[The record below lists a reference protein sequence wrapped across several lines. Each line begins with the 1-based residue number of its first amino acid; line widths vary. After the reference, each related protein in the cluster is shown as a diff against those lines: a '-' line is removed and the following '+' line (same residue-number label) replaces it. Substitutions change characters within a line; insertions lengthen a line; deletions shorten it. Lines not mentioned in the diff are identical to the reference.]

1 MQKHYHD
8 YWKDETPEWI
18 DFMKTSPEKG
28 QLLKV
33 RVNGTELGY
42 IFTWDSAFKIANE
55 FTFPSRTVD
64 DIEDYEDAALK
75 NKISPYAVLGND
87 ADTVDREKVFEVLS
101 EITNLS
107 YNDIFNMWLN
117 CKHF

>member
-18 DFMKTSPEKG
+18 DFMKTSPEKC

-64 DIEDYEDAALK
+64 DIEDYEDAYYMVDQYFD
-75 NKISPYAVLGND
+75 NKIEFAVLSNPNKQL
-87 ADTVDREKVFEVLS
+87 A
-101 EITNLS
+101 
-107 YNDIFNMWLN
+107 
-117 CKHF
+117 

>member
-42 IFTWDSAFKIANE
+42 IFTWD
-55 FTFPSRTVD
+55 
-64 DIEDYEDAALK
+64 
-75 NKISPYAVLGND
+75 
-87 ADTVDREKVFEVLS
+87 
-101 EITNLS
+101 
-107 YNDIFNMWLN
+107 
-117 CKHF
+117 

>member
-42 IFTWDSAFKIANE
+42 IFTWDHSFKIANE

-64 DIEDYEDAALK
+64 DIEDYEDAYYMVDQYSRL
-75 NKISPYAVLGND
+75 VL
-87 ADTVDREKVFEVLS
+87 TLHLFL
-101 EITNLS
+101 
-107 YNDIFNMWLN
+107 
-117 CKHF
+117 

>member
-42 IFTWDSAFKIANE
+42 IFTWDHGFKIANE

-64 DIEDYEDAALK
+64 DIEDYEDAYYMVDQYFD
-75 NKISPYAVLGND
+75 NKIEFAVLPKPNKQL
-87 ADTVDREKVFEVLS
+87 A
-101 EITNLS
+101 
-107 YNDIFNMWLN
+107 
-117 CKHF
+117 